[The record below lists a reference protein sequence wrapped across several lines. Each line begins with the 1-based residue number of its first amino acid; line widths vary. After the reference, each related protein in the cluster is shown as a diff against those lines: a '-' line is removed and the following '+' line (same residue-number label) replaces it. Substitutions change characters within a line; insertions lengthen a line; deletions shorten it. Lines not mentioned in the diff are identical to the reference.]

1 MISKKQ
7 FDEKYRARLEK
18 LETTNIADALDAL
31 GYHFFVWGVMPMT
44 EKQRNITGRAV
55 TVQVTAAGATKSK
68 GHMCVNAIEAAE
80 EGDVLVIANGGKVD
94 MNCWGGLL
102 ATASKMKGIAGT
114 VIDGACRDLQ
124 DYDELD
130 YQVYARGRV
139 VATARGHLIEQS
151 TNEMVRF
158 GDAQVH
164 PGDIVCADKS
174 GVVFIPQ
181 DMLADTVTKAEE
193 LQKKEDDLCAELKAG
208 RSMGELDR
216 EYDYEHMLKKEK

>member
-1 MISKKQ
+1 MSISKAE
-7 FDEKYRARLEK
+7 FDSKYRARLEA

-31 GYHFFVWGVMPMT
+31 GYHFFTYGVEPMT
-44 EKQRNITGRAV
+44 DPQRNIVGRAV
-55 TVQVTAAGATKSK
+55 TVQITAAGTTKSK

-80 EGDVLVIANGGKVD
+80 EGDVIVIANGGRVD
-94 MNCWGGLL
+94 VNCWGGLL

-114 VIDGACRDLQ
+114 VIDGACRDIQ

-151 TNEMVRF
+151 TNEMIRF
-158 GDAQVH
+158 GDVQVH

-174 GVVFIPQ
+174 GVVFIPES
-181 DMLADTVTKAEE
+181 MLEATVEKAEE
-193 LQKKEDDLCAELKAG
+193 LQAKEDAMCEALKAG
-208 RSMGELDR
+208 RSMGELDK
-216 EYDYEHMLKKEK
+216 EFDYEHMLKK